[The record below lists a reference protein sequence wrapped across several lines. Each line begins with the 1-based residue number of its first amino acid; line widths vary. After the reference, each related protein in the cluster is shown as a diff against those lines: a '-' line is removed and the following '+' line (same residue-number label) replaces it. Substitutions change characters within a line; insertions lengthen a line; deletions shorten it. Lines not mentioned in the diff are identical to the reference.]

1 MGMKRK
7 VSLFLFAVMV
17 AVSLGATVV
26 ASVAMYRLVSQKQAD
41 EIHRLEASLSQ
52 RFAIFETMLRSQHER
67 ITAHMDKVLP
77 EIGAEL
83 EATGKKPQDLS
94 VPDLNQLAKK
104 YDIQHIYFIDRS
116 HKVFQTN
123 LAGDMN
129 LTFPESKF
137 TRFLDTVYGTG
148 KVTNVGIDLS
158 SQTGTL
164 RTYSYFGLKGKDY
177 ITETSTEV
185 RTSLARG
192 NLGWMNDFF
201 FEDLFKDAV
210 DSNPY
215 VKDLDIYLVNSA
227 ATWSLL
233 HVGKKL
239 DPELAERLRKNYR
252 EEVVDAQ
259 GRNVTIYSGEETHAA
274 SDPEHPDASRFVIR
288 EITYDTGLARQ
299 AVIQVF
305 VSSMVVLAVMLPLVF
320 WIASRL
326 LQRELLDPLLDLRG
340 EAGAI
345 AEGDLEQAIANTDRK
360 DEIGQLAR
368 SFATMRNAVRDTIN
382 DLKHTNLSIERFV
395 PRAFLA
401 IVGKPKIV
409 DVELGDNKREEM
421 SILFSD
427 IRSFTTLSESMT
439 PDENF
444 AFINAYLE
452 HVGPVIR
459 DHNGFIDKYIGDAI
473 MALFTNVDDALRAG
487 LAMLAAL
494 DQFNT
499 ERRAASHQPI
509 AIGIGINTGSLM
521 LGTIGERDR
530 MDGTVISDAVNLAAR
545 VESLTKDYEVPFLI
559 SEHTWRQLCD
569 PKAYDIR
576 PIDVVVVKGKMRPVT
591 IFEVYQRDPPS
602 ERAAKGRTRDLLQS
616 GIEALAN
623 RDATAAQRC
632 FRECLKLAPDDAA
645 AKNLLKRCALAS

>member
-1 MGMKRK
+1 MKRK

-26 ASVAMYRLVSQKQAD
+26 ASVAMYRLVLQKQAD

-52 RFAIFETMLRSQHER
+52 RFAIFETMLRSQHEH

-77 EIGAEL
+77 EIVAEF

-94 VPDLNQLAKK
+94 VAELDQLARK

-116 HKVFQTN
+116 YKVFQTN
-123 LAGDMN
+123 LASDMN
-129 LTFPESKF
+129 LTFPQSTF
-137 TRFLDTVYGTG
+137 TGFLDTVYGTG
-148 KVTNVGIDLS
+148 KVMNDGIDLS
-158 SQTGTL
+158 SHTGTL
-164 RTYSYFGLKGKDY
+164 RTYSYFGPKGEDY
-177 ITETSTEV
+177 IVETSTEM
-185 RTSLARG
+185 RTSLAKG
-192 NLGWMNDFF
+192 NFGWMSDFF

-210 DSNPY
+210 HSNPY
-215 VKDLDIYLVNSA
+215 VKDLDIYLVRSA
-227 ATWSLL
+227 GIWSLL

-239 DPELAERLRKNYR
+239 DPQLAERLRKSHR
-252 EEVVDAQ
+252 EEVVAKE
-259 GRNVTIYSGEETHAA
+259 GRYVTIYSGEETGAA
-274 SDPEHPDASRFVIR
+274 SDPADPDASKFVIR

-299 AVIQVF
+299 AVLHVF
-305 VSSMVVLAVMLPLVF
+305 VSSMAVLAVMLPLVF

-326 LQRELLDPLLDLRG
+326 LQRQLLDPLLGLRG

-345 AEGDLEQAIANTDRK
+345 AEGDLDQAIANTDRK

-368 SFATMRNAVRDTIN
+368 SFAAMRNAVRDTIT

-401 IVGKPKIV
+401 LVGKPRIV

-427 IRSFTTLSESMT
+427 IRGFTTLSESMT
-439 PDENF
+439 PDETF

-452 HVGPVIR
+452 RMGPVIR

-473 MALFTNVDDALRAG
+473 MALFTNADDALRAG
-487 LAMLAAL
+487 LAMLDAL
-494 DQFNT
+494 DKFNAQ
-499 ERRAASHQPI
+499 RRATGQQPI

-521 LGTIGERDR
+521 LGTIGERHR

-545 VESLTKDYEVPFLI
+545 VESLTKDYKVPLLI
-559 SEHTWRQLCD
+559 AESTWRQLRD
-569 PKAYDIR
+569 PKAHDIR
-576 PIDVVVVKGKMRPVT
+576 PIDVVVVKGKTRPVT
-591 IFEVYQRDPPS
+591 LFEVYQRDPPG
-602 ERAAKGRTRDLLQS
+602 ERAAKERTRDLLQS
-616 GIEALAN
+616 GIEALAH
-623 RDATAAQRC
+623 RDAATAQRC
-632 FRECLKLAPDDAA
+632 FRECLELAPSDAA
-645 AKNLLKRCALAS
+645 ARNLLKNCALASG